1 MLIIDYIRIAVLL
14 LLCVYCS
21 ITDIKDGIVKNTILL
36 SAGGIGVLLYI
47 IQVVAF
53 GIDDPWI
60 VFISILINA
69 FISLLLYL
77 FHVWAAGDCK
87 MLLAVFIL
95 IPPSLSLHSRTPY
108 ISLILIPAFAFLFS
122 FFFLIVD
129 SIRAMVK
136 QKHIVKKDKLIG
148 TLKVLLIRYISTM
161 SVVLL
166 ADKLLFIFFKD
177 LVNRYWVMIIVINI
191 CLVIIVNSIRLF
203 QKAYVFL
210 PIIAVDIVLMI
221 LYGESPVRYLISF
234 ALVLLIMMI
243 RIIISEYNYQMINT
257 SEVEEGMILSTET
270 TMLFLNS
277 KVKGLPPISKEDL
290 RSRLSKEEADSVKR
304 WEKSKYGLRQVKT
317 VRKIP
322 FIIFISI
329 GTLCYIVLGVMFS

>member
-1 MLIIDYIRIAVLL
+1 MPIIDYFRIAVLL
-14 LLCVYCS
+14 FLCVYCS
-21 ITDIKDGIVKNTILL
+21 ITDIKSGIVKNEVLL
-36 SAGGIGVLLYI
+36 SACGVGIVLYI
-47 IQVVAF
+47 IQAVVF
-53 GIDDPWI
+53 GIEDVWF
-60 VFISILINA
+60 VLLNVLINA
-69 FISLLLYL
+69 LVSMLLYL

-95 IPPSLSLHSRTPY
+95 IPPSLSLHSRIPY

-129 SIRAMVK
+129 SIRAMIK

-177 LVNRYWVMIIVINI
+177 LVNQYWVIIIVINI

-221 LYGESPVRYLISF
+221 LYDESPVRYLISF
-234 ALVLLIMMI
+234 ALVLLIMVI
-243 RIIISEYNYQMINT
+243 RIFISEYNYQIINT
-257 SEVEEGMILSTET
+257 SEVEEGIILSTET
-270 TMLFLNS
+270 TTLFLTS

-290 RSRLSKEEADSVKR
+290 RSRLSKKEADSVRR
-304 WEKSKYGLRQVKT
+304 WGKSKYGFSQVKT

-329 GTLCYIVLGVMFS
+329 GTLCYIVLGVILT